1 MSMWDDIINFH
12 VKFEVP
18 QSELPTMEGNDEM
31 LQYRI
36 KFLREELKE
45 FEDAVASGHDVEA
58 FDALLDLVYVAMGT
72 AYVCNFPWDEG
83 WEHVQEANMLKQR
96 VKSADESKR
105 GSKYDVVKPDGWVAP
120 NQALQAVLLFQTF
133 ETRMARLKEKLS

>member
-18 QSELPTMEGNDEM
+18 QSELPTLFGNDEM

-105 GSKYDVVKPDGWVAP
+105 GSQYDVVKPDGWVAP
-120 NQALQAVLLFQTF
+120 NQALQAVLLFQAF
-133 ETRMARLKEKLS
+133 ETKMTKLKEKSS

>member
-1 MSMWDDIINFH
+1 MDMWDDIINFH

-45 FEDAVASGHDVEA
+45 FEDAVESGNDVEA

-72 AYVCNFPWDEG
+72 AYVCNFPWNEG
-83 WEHVQEANMLKQR
+83 WEYVQAANMLKQR
-96 VKSADESKR
+96 VNSADESKR
-105 GSKYDVVKPDGWVAP
+105 GSQYDVVKPDGWIAP
-120 NQALQAVLLFQTF
+120 NQVLEAILLFQTF

>member
-1 MSMWDDIINFH
+1 MDMWDDIVEFH
-12 VKFEVP
+12 ERFEVP

-31 LQYRI
+31 LMYRI

-45 FEDAVASGHDVEA
+45 FEDAVENGNDVEA

-72 AYVCNFPWDEG
+72 AYVCNFPWNEG
-83 WEHVQEANMLKQR
+83 WEHVQAANMLKKR
-96 VKSADESKR
+96 VKNSGESKR
-105 GSKYDVVKPDGWVAP
+105 GSQYDVVKPDGWIAP
-120 NQALQAVLLFQTF
+120 NQVLEAILLFQTF